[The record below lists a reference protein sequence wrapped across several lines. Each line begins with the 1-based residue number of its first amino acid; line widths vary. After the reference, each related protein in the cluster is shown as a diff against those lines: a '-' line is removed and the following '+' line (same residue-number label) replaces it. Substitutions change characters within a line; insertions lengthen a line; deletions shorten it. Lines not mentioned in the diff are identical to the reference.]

1 MPKMLPLG
9 KKTTLDEAI
18 KKARKDGHT
27 HEAAQ
32 ANYAR
37 EVKKVEAEL
46 GPQVPPLLTPQGR
59 PRKGLAVE
67 AAEVH
72 ALRVKP
78 SVWHD
83 FATKAKATGLTPN
96 AAAQL
101 ALMEW
106 AKH

>member
-1 MPKMLPLG
+1 MGNLLPLG
-9 KKTTLDEAI
+9 KKTTLE
-18 KKARKDGHT
+18 KALKASKKDGHT
-27 HEAAQ
+27 HEAVQ

-37 EVKKVEAEL
+37 EVLEVETEI
-46 GPQVPPLLTPQGR
+46 GPNVPPLMTPQGR
-59 PRKGLAVE
+59 PRKGEIVE

-78 SVWHD
+78 TIWQD
-83 FATKAKATGLTPN
+83 FALKAKAAGLTPN

-106 AKH
+106 TRR

>member
-1 MPKMLPLG
+1 MGKLLPLG
-9 KKTTLDEAI
+9 KKTTLDEAL
-18 KKARKDGHT
+18 KKAKKDGHT
-27 HEAAQ
+27 HDALQ

-37 EVKKVEAEL
+37 ETLDAETEL
-46 GPQVPPLLTPQGR
+46 GPHVPAVLTPQGR
-59 PRKGLAVE
+59 PRKGQIVE

-78 SVWHD
+78 SVWQE
-83 FATKAKATGLTPN
+83 FARKASAAGLTPN

-106 AKH
+106 ARR

>member
-1 MPKMLPLG
+1 MSKMLPLG

-18 KKARKDGHT
+18 RKAQKDGHT
-27 HEAAQ
+27 HETVQ
-32 ANYAR
+32 ANYASQ
-37 EVKKVEAEL
+37 VKEVEAEL
-46 GPQVPPLLTPQGR
+46 GPQVPALLTPQGR
-59 PRKGLAVE
+59 PRKGQSVE
-67 AAEVH
+67 AAEIH

-78 SVWHD
+78 SVWQD
-83 FATKAKATGLTPN
+83 FASKAKAAGLTPN

>member
-1 MPKMLPLG
+1 MGTLLPLG
-9 KKTTLDEAI
+9 KKTTLDEAL
-18 KKARKDGHT
+18 KRAQKDGHT
-27 HEAAQ
+27 HEAVQ

-37 EVKKVEAEL
+37 EVQAVETAL
-46 GPQVPPLLTPQGR
+46 GPHVPALLTPQGR
-59 PRKGLAVE
+59 PRKGQIVE

-78 SVWHD
+78 SIWQD
-83 FATKAKATGLTPN
+83 FASKAQAAGLTPN

-106 AKH
+106 ARR

>member
-1 MPKMLPLG
+1 MAKMLPLG

-18 KKARKDGHT
+18 KKAQKDGHT
-27 HEAAQ
+27 HEAVQ
-32 ANYAR
+32 TNYAR
-37 EVKKVEAEL
+37 EVRKVEAEL
-46 GPQVPPLLTPQGR
+46 GPQVPAVLTPQGR
-59 PRKGLAVE
+59 PRKGQTVE

-78 SVWHD
+78 SVWQD
-83 FATKAKATGLTPN
+83 FATKAKAAGMTPN

-106 AKH
+106 VKH